1 MCISRIGKVLST
13 SKTKAKVQ
21 LLGDDRIVDDI
32 DISMIDAKADSYV
45 EVFAN
50 IALSTVSPREAM
62 KRKKMWVAVMNA
74 RR

>member
-13 SKTKAKVQ
+13 NKTKAKVQ

-32 DISMIDAKADSYV
+32 DITMISAKVDSYI
-45 EVFAN
+45 EVFSN
-50 IALSTVSPREAM
+50 IALSVISPREAM
-62 KRKKMWVAVMNA
+62 KRKKMWVAIMNA

>member
-32 DISMIDAKADSYV
+32 DISMIDATADSYV

>member
-13 SKTKAKVQ
+13 SETKAKVQ

-32 DISMIDAKADSYV
+32 DISMIDATADAYV

>member
-1 MCISRIGKVLST
+1 MCISRIGKILSVNK
-13 SKTKAKVQ
+13 SKARVQ

-32 DISMIDAKADSYV
+32 DISMIEAKVDSFV

-50 IALSTVSPREAM
+50 IALTTISLREAM

-74 RR
+74 RG

>member
-13 SKTKAKVQ
+13 NKTKAKVQ

-32 DISMIDAKADSYV
+32 DISMIDANVDSYV

-50 IALSTVSPREAM
+50 VALSAVTPREAM

>member
-13 SKTKAKVQ
+13 NEAKAKVQ

-32 DISMIDAKADSYV
+32 DITMISAKIDSYV

-50 IALSTVSPREAM
+50 IALSVVSPREAM